1 MHVVSSCF
9 VVRFLHKFTSMLILM
24 EGKSQ
29 ACFLVSW
36 TTFVNIIE
44 LFKLCWIVANPPSPF
59 ILPFLVLVL
68 AIIYVGICKNV
79 IVYVWD
85 NGKVVY
91 LHCIQYSVDNFSIC
105 ERAICGIADFLSSS
119 LQCLRYGLPS
129 LWT

>member
-29 ACFLVSW
+29 ACFLISW
-36 TTFVNIIE
+36 TTFVNINWP
-44 LFKLCWIVANPPSPF
+44 FQIVLNCGKPPSPF

-68 AIIYVGICKNV
+68 AIIYVGIWKNV

-105 ERAICGIADFLSSS
+105 ERAICRIADFLSSS